1 MRSWRRWMIGGL
13 ITGTAWTG
21 LAQATSA
28 MEVDFDDAPEINLI
42 DEAPWT
48 VTLGLGYV
56 KFEGDQVVENDFHVG
71 ARVGYSRN
79 VRWTYEL
86 GLDLAPR
93 LRNRDFDDS
102 PRRSLDSNT
111 WLVRFGPD
119 ALFHL
124 RNTANMRFDPYLSAG
139 AGFYWSGERMLT
151 STLDP
156 YLSGGV
162 GMFYHF
168 NDEWALRGDVRA
180 VAISRKTDWNLWALL
195 GMTYR
200 WGVEPVAA
208 YRLTGG
214 ELDSDGD
221 GLPDWLEL
229 MIGTDPY
236 NPDSDGDGLTD
247 GEEFWIYFTDPLNPD
262 TDFDGLADGAE
273 AQVYGTDPLN
283 PDTDGG
289 GVYDGHEVIED
300 GTDPLDPGDDL
311 QLFTLNIE
319 FDYDKA
325 DLRPIYHDD
334 LDVVVRVLERDPGA
348 TARIEGHADR
358 RPRSDRT
365 YNIRLSERR
374 AQAVLNYMADIG
386 GISRDRLSA
395 HGYGFDRP
403 IAPNDTEENMQRNRR
418 VEIYIR
424 GSDQQ
429 R

>member
-1 MRSWRRWMIGGL
+1 MIKWQRCIVGGL
-13 ITGTAWTG
+13 VMAAAWVG
-21 LAQATSA
+21 PVGA
-28 MEVDFDDAPEINLI
+28 EIPETEADLFA
-42 DEAPWT
+42 EAPWT
-48 VTLGLGYV
+48 VTLGLGRV
-56 KFEGDQVVENDFHVG
+56 RFEGDQVVEDDFYLG
-71 ARVGYSRN
+71 GRVGYSQDA
-79 VRWTYEL
+79 RWTYEL

-93 LRNRDFDDS
+93 LRNRDFGDS
-102 PRRSLDSNT
+102 PRRSLDGNT
-111 WLVRFGPD
+111 WLVRLGPD
-119 ALFHL
+119 ALYHL
-124 RNTANMRFDPYLSAG
+124 RNTENMRFDPYLSMGAGFYLSGKRIVGSSFDPYLSAG
-139 AGFYWSGERMLT
+139 AGL
-151 STLDP
+151 
-156 YLSGGV
+156 
-162 GMFYHF
+162 FYHF
-168 NDEWALRGDVRA
+168 SDEWALRGDLRTVL
-180 VAISRKTDWNLWALL
+180 VSRKTDWNLWGTVGL
-195 GMTYR
+195 TYR
-200 WGVEPVAA
+200 FGVEPVVQ

-229 MIGTDPY
+229 LIGTDPY

-262 TDFDGLADGAE
+262 TDYDGLTDGAE

-300 GTDPLDPGDDL
+300 GTDPLNPRDDL

-325 DLRPIYHDD
+325 DLRPIYFDD

-358 RPRSDRT
+358 RPRSDRA

-374 AQAVLNYMADIG
+374 AQAVLNYMADVG
-386 GISRDRLSA
+386 GLSRDRLSA

-403 IAPNDTEENMQRNRR
+403 LAPNDTEENMQRNRR

-424 GSDQQ
+424 PSEQQ
-429 R
+429 P